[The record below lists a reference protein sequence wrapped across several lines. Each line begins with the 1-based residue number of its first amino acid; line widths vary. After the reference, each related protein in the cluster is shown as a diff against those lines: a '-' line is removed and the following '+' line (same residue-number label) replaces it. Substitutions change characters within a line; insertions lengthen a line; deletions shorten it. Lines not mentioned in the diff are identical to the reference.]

1 MAIHKVMKLL
11 HLALI
16 GGASYLWIEI
26 LWRGHTH
33 WTMGV
38 VGGLCFIVIGLSNEI
53 LPFDIPLYLQA
64 IIATLLVT
72 LIELIAGLIIN
83 IWFGLSVWDYSQL
96 PLNILG
102 QICVP
107 YMLLWLPLSMLAIIV
122 YRLLRYWLFNEDKPQ
137 FKLY

>member
-1 MAIHKVMKLL
+1 MAIQKGLKLL

-16 GGASYLWIEI
+16 GGAFYLWIEI

-64 IIATLLVT
+64 FIATLLVT
-72 LIELIAGLIIN
+72 FIELIAGLVIN
-83 IWFGLSVWDYSQL
+83 VWFGLSVWDYSKL

-107 YMLLWLPLSMLAIIV
+107 YMLLWLPLSLMAIIL
-122 YRLLRYWLFNEDKPQ
+122 YRHLRYWLFNEAKPQ

>member
-83 IWFGLSVWDYSQL
+83 IWFELSVWDYSQL